1 MTYLHLTLSCLGAAK
16 SLGDATRL
24 PRAAKICGCAHRA
37 LLVRT
42 RRRVVLLGRLQAV
55 ARLGGIR

>member
-1 MTYLHLTLSCLGAAK
+1 MRPEASGTLQGFLVPQ
-16 SLGDATRL
+16 RV
-24 PRAAKICGCAHRA
+24 CGCAHRA
-37 LLVRT
+37 LLVLT

>member
-1 MTYLHLTLSCLGAAK
+1 VRQKASGTQQGFLVPQK
-16 SLGDATRL
+16 
-24 PRAAKICGCAHRA
+24 CGCAHRA

-42 RRRVVLLGRLQAV
+42 RCRVVLLGRLQAV